1 MDPITEAVVAAI
13 VADLDEEEKA
23 LLVDDAK
30 ADALAAYDRLK
41 ELIVD
46 KYTTDSELLEAI
58 LLLEG
63 EDNRSNRQRV
73 QAEVAAVNAAE
84 DPVLVEAAQLL
95 QAEIAALPAGD
106 ND

>member
-1 MDPITEAVVAAI
+1 MDPITRAVVAAI

-30 ADALAAYDRLK
+30 DDALATYDRLK

-46 KYTTDSELLEAI
+46 KFTTESELLEAI

-63 EDNRSNRQRV
+63 EDNRVNRQRV
-73 QAEVAAVNAAE
+73 QTEVAAVNAAE
-84 DPVLVEAAQLL
+84 DPVLVEAAQAL
-95 QAEIAALPAGD
+95 QAEIAALPGSD
-106 ND
+106 GE